1 MGMFG
6 IKPAKNSSA
15 PSGVCDCSACVQ
27 LRQVSI
33 GARIGQGAAV
43 LVMVALGLGGAGLV
57 VALIVWG
64 IVAVVR
70 QL

>member
-6 IKPAKNSSA
+6 IKPARI
-15 PSGVCDCSACVQ
+15 GDRTCDCSACVQ

-43 LVMVALGLGGAGLV
+43 VIMFVLCLGGALLV
-57 VALIVWG
+57 AALLMWG
-64 IVAVVR
+64 IVAVVS

>member
-6 IKPAKNSSA
+6 VKAAKVG
-15 PSGVCDCSACVQ
+15 GVPCACNACRQ
-27 LRQVSI
+27 LREVSI
-33 GARIGQGAAV
+33 GARIGQGVAV
-43 LVMVALGLGGAGLV
+43 LVMVALGLGGAALV
-57 VALIVWG
+57 LSLIAWG

>member
-15 PSGVCDCSACVQ
+15 PSGICDCSACVQ

-43 LVMVALGLGGAGLV
+43 LLMGVLILGGFALV
-57 VALIVWG
+57 ASLIVWG
-64 IVAVVR
+64 IVSVVR

>member
-6 IKPAKNSSA
+6 IKPAMNA
-15 PSGVCDCSACVQ
+15 GHMPCDCSACVQ

-43 LVMVALGLGGAGLV
+43 LVMVALGLGGASLV
-57 VALIVWG
+57 LALLAWG

>member
-6 IKPAKNSSA
+6 IKPAKNSSV

-43 LVMVALGLGGAGLV
+43 LLMGVLILGGFALV
-57 VALIVWG
+57 ASLITWG

>member
-6 IKPAKNSSA
+6 IKPARI
-15 PSGVCDCSACVQ
+15 GDRTCDCSACVQ

-33 GARIGQGAAV
+33 GTRIGQGAAV
-43 LVMVALGLGGAGLV
+43 LVMVVLGLGGAVLV
-57 VALIVWG
+57 ASLIVWG
-64 IVAVVR
+64 IVAVVS